1 MHWWAA
7 PQIGEIVWARFPEA
21 GQDYPA
27 AKPRP
32 VLVLRVFRVRNGY
45 SVLVSYGTSQ
55 KTGKLYP
62 GEFLVENTGDDNWR
76 LTGLQLPTKFDL
88 SRLEELPYMDKW
100 FIPPPHAPFGNSPRM
115 GVLHATH
122 LRDAKAVWDRVNR

>member
-1 MHWWAA
+1 VHWWAA
-7 PQIGEIVWARFPEA
+7 PKIGEIVWARFPEA

-32 VLVLRVFRVRNGY
+32 VLVIEVSRVRHGY

-55 KTGKLYP
+55 KTDKLYP
-62 GEFLVENTGDDNWR
+62 GEFLVENTSDDNGR
-76 LTGLQLPTKFDL
+76 LTGLQFPTKFDL

-100 FIPPPHAPFGNSPRM
+100 FTPPPHKPFGNSPKL
-115 GVLHATH
+115 GVLTPMSVHEVQA
-122 LRDAKAVWDRVNR
+122 AWKRVNR